1 VYGQLPH
8 ILSKD
13 MTTPEEQ
20 CPNQSLIQQD
30 KTRTRQIFPALWIS
44 MMSLAHNYSYSALT
58 KLKVQK
64 DKIHNSQNEN

>member
-1 VYGQLPH
+1 
-8 ILSKD
+8 
-13 MTTPEEQ
+13 MTIPEEQ

-30 KTRTRQIFPALWIS
+30 KTRTRHIFPALWIS
-44 MMSLAHNYSYSALT
+44 MMSLAHNYRYSALT